1 MNEDSKKNESKFLNR
16 QFYELEKQLKSTN
29 QNTQF
34 VPGGVSLRSA
44 PVSIN
49 GKNIFSETSF
59 SSLFSQFAITT
70 PKSLNL
76 IKPNLHEKSTMTS
89 LKKILQRGDP
99 SFLSPKIEAELLKY
113 FNFDIEIEES
123 KGDIAPKI
131 ISEKLTFDKERFDI
145 TGEVSPD
152 STPKIRDE
160 EIHIFD
166 SKPEEN
172 FYKLCAEKFPGSLKW
187 LHPQPL
193 RKHFLLSDFT
203 QQEENEN
210 RRGADFL
217 YAPPWQKSIIIEVLG
232 PHWFAKGENQNS
244 SSSSKKF
251 LEYKSRFDTE
261 LVDVYG
267 IPVSQID
274 ARSGDD
280 LENVLNL
287 VTAPDGIETKTTAN
301 LLNTIWSIGA
311 LHNLFTEI
319 LSLEVLYGKKQWKI
333 KINKFDSLLGFNHY
347 LNLVKSISK
356 VWNCENLLPQKIL
369 FFSESK
375 NNLIYSFELEANQK
389 YLSKK
394 IKNESLI
401 KEDIEIKIEPEK
413 TYLETYEK
421 SSIFYVR
428 KSSFPFKHQTT
439 ISKTKKPKISL
450 SSDNQ
455 KDLEEVLNHVFAKNK
470 FRNIQFNALKRVLE
484 EKNSLVL
491 LPTGFGKS
499 MIYQLAS
506 LILPGITLVIS
517 PTVALIKN
525 QQKNME
531 LNSISRAVGIS
542 GEDTPVIRNLKY
554 ESISQGNT
562 FLILC
567 SPERLL
573 SSQFTEKLKTAVA
586 HIGLSLNAIDEAHCI
601 SEWGQEFRTSYLG
614 IGNRLNEL
622 TETKTPLLALT
633 GTASLKVR
641 QDITFNCQ
649 LSESD
654 VLQADNF
661 KRDELNFNVVFNT
674 NHKEKPNLVNDFFET
689 QIEKF
694 FNSNL
699 NEFFTTNQ
707 AIDRN
712 NLIIIFVPYKK
723 DTINYRNRLLK
734 FFKQKEIDVSI
745 GIMWGTKPFSNTDW
759 INFIGKPKDENGKS
773 IAKQTPKQTQ
783 REYKEHITENFRT
796 GKTKIIIA
804 TKAFGMG
811 IDIPNIRSV
820 LHIGIP
826 SSLMSWYQEA
836 GRAGRDQENSLCTTI
851 FTEEE
856 NVNPEELFNTHNAE
870 VVQDIQKKLRTSD
883 IWTHLQFY
891 YNSFPGIYEELLYLI
906 DFLRKLKDEFTWDA
920 TKPNKT
926 TTIDFFGELIDI
938 EKETDDNISEEKQKS
953 IEEAE
958 RESETINNFIDKTV
972 YRLLICGF
980 LKNWHKDYSAQK
992 YELEFNSINEI
1003 LKFTELENWL
1013 KQRLH
1018 TTTKGFIDTVRL
1030 IGRGI
1035 FENNLSYSQVIDQF
1049 VTQLGSNSEKEIY
1062 TEENF
1067 DINDLRNLEEVII
1080 LAPSSPTS
1088 KQIEGIKKEIKHK
1101 HFQDYQIKVLEEFL
1115 ESDFLT
1121 SEVCKS
1127 IKNFLHQTRNHA
1139 VFTREKLTIPASE
1152 NQKNAIKNIIK
1163 STQIREFRNEFKSF
1177 IPKNMNEVDW
1187 FFLRKLIHEQAFN
1200 SEYRQKVEIQQSIEN
1215 FQKKASGF
1223 DAFIICIFTYLVI
1236 ATYDSIGYQKRAS
1249 HLDVYRYAKNFN
1261 SNEEIQNFFNSF
1273 FGDSDDVFA
1282 AKLRNDLINPLQKDK
1297 ITMKDWIEALQNT
1310 PNINSVIFDIE
1321 KGRDTADQFSLWWIG
1336 YLYVLEKSEESI
1348 ERIHSHLD
1356 EYKSLHNDALENVF
1370 EFLKN
1375 FTNKEEDLSFI
1386 ASALNW
1392 YESNLENN
1400 QLRTIEYTE
1409 FYEEVLN
1416 KILEKKLFD
1425 DATLLLINNSVID
1438 KLKIL
1443 KNEFG
1448 LIGNN
1453 IE

>member
-1 MNEDSKKNESKFLNR
+1 MNKDSKKNESKYLNR
-16 QFYELEKQLKSTN
+16 QYYQLEKQLKSTN

-34 VPGGVSLRSA
+34 IPGGVSLRNT
-44 PVSIN
+44 PVVIN
-49 GKNIFSETSF
+49 NKNIFNETTF
-59 SSLFSQFAITT
+59 NSLFSQFAITT
-70 PKSLNL
+70 PKSLNF
-76 IKPNLHEKSTMTS
+76 IKPKLHEKSTITS

-113 FNFDIEIEES
+113 FNFDIAIEKS

-131 ISEKLTFDKERFDI
+131 ISEKFSFDTERIDI
-145 TGEVSPD
+145 TGEVSHAT
-152 STPKIRDE
+152 TPKIKDE
-160 EIHIFD
+160 KIRIFD
-166 SKPEEN
+166 SEPEKI
-172 FYKLCAEKFPGSLKW
+172 FYELCEEKFPGSLKW

-193 RKHFLLSDFT
+193 RKHFLLSDFI

-217 YAPPWQKSIIIEVLG
+217 YAPPWQKSIIIEILG
-232 PHWFAKGENQNS
+232 PHWFTKSENQNS
-244 SSSSKKF
+244 SSASKKF

-274 ARSGDD
+274 ARSGND
-280 LENVLNL
+280 LEKVLDL
-287 VTAPDGIETKTTAN
+287 VTAPDEIENKTVSN
-301 LLNTIWSIGA
+301 LHNTLWSIGA

-319 LSLEVLYGKKQWKI
+319 LFLEVLYGKKQWKI
-333 KINKFDSLLGFNHY
+333 KINKFDSLIGFNHY
-347 LNLVKSISK
+347 LNLINSISK
-356 VWNCENLLPQKIL
+356 IWNCENLLPKKIL

-375 NNLIYSFELEANQK
+375 RNMIYSYELDTNQK
-389 YLSKK
+389 YLFKK
-394 IKNESLI
+394 IKKESLI
-401 KEDIEIKIEPEK
+401 KKDIEIKIESDK
-413 TYLETYEK
+413 TYLETYENT
-421 SSIFYVR
+421 SIFYVR
-428 KSSFPFKHQTT
+428 KSNFPFKHQTT
-439 ISKTKKPKISL
+439 ISKTKKPKVNL

-455 KDLEEVLNHVFAKNK
+455 NDFEEVLNHVFAKNK
-470 FRNIQFNALKRVLE
+470 FRNVQFTALKRLLE

-531 LNSISRAVGIS
+531 LNSISRAIGIS

-573 SSQFTEKLKTAVA
+573 SPQFTEKLKTAVA

-622 TETKTPLLALT
+622 TEIKTPLLALT

-641 QDITFNCQ
+641 QDIAFNCQ
-649 LSESD
+649 LNESD

-674 NHKEKPNLVNDFFET
+674 NHKEKNNLVNDYFDT

-694 FNSNL
+694 FESNL
-699 NEFFTTNQ
+699 NEFFMTNQ
-707 AIDRN
+707 VIEKN
-712 NLIIIFVPYKK
+712 NLIVIFVPYKK
-723 DTINYRNRLLK
+723 DTIKYRNILNR
-734 FFKQKEIDVSI
+734 FFKQREIEVSI
-745 GIMWGTKPFSNTDW
+745 GIMWGTKPFANRDW
-759 INFIGKPKDENGKS
+759 LNFIGQFKDENGKS
-773 IAKQTPKQTQ
+773 TAKQTQ
-783 REYKEHITENFRT
+783 REYKEYITENFRT

-856 NVNPEELFNTHNAE
+856 NVNPEELFNTQNAE

-891 YNSFPGIYEELLYLI
+891 YNSFPGIYEEVLYLI
-906 DFLRKLKDEFTWDA
+906 DFLRKLKNEFTWDL
-920 TKPNKT
+920 NKKNRT
-926 TTIDFFGELIDI
+926 TTVDFLGELIDI
-938 EKETDDNISEEKQKS
+938 EKETEDNMSEEKQKS

-1003 LKFTELENWL
+1003 LKFTELESWL

-1018 TTTKGFIDTVRL
+1018 TTTKGFIDSVRL
-1030 IGRGI
+1030 IGNRI
-1035 FENNLSYSQVIDQF
+1035 FENNLTYSQVIDQF
-1049 VTQLGSNSEKEIY
+1049 VTQLGSKSEKEIY

-1080 LAPSSPTS
+1080 LPPSNPTP
-1088 KQIEGIKKEIKHK
+1088 KQIEGLKKVIADK
-1101 HFQDYQIKVLEEFL
+1101 HFQDYQRKAMEEFL
-1115 ESDFLT
+1115 ESDLLT
-1121 SEVCKS
+1121 KDVWKS
-1127 IKNFLHQTRNHA
+1127 IKNFLQQDGNL
-1139 VFTREKLTIPASE
+1139 VFTKEKLRKPATP
-1152 NQKNAIKNIIK
+1152 NQVSAIKNILK
-1163 STQIREFRNEFKSF
+1163 STKFQAFKREFKSF
-1177 IPKNMNEVDW
+1177 IPKNMNDVDW
-1187 FFLRKLIHEQAFN
+1187 FYLRKLIHEQALN
-1200 SEYRQKVEIQQSIEN
+1200 SDYRNKVEIQESVAS
-1215 FQKKASGF
+1215 FQKKATGF

-1282 AKLRNDLINPLQKDK
+1282 AKLRNDLINPLQKDT

-1310 PNINSVIFDIE
+1310 PNINSVISDIE

-1356 EYKSLHNDALENVF
+1356 EYKSLHDDAFENVF

-1375 FTNKEEDLSFI
+1375 FTDKEEDLSFI
-1386 ASALNW
+1386 AVVLNW
-1392 YESNLENN
+1392 CESNLKND
-1400 QLRTIEYTE
+1400 QLITSEYTE

-1416 KILEKKLFD
+1416 KILEEKLFD
-1425 DATLLLINNSVID
+1425 VSTLLLINNSVVS

-1443 KNEFG
+1443 KREFS
-1448 LIGNN
+1448 LIDNN
-1453 IE
+1453 IG

>member
-1 MNEDSKKNESKFLNR
+1 MNENNRKNESKFLNR
-16 QFYELEKQLKSTN
+16 QLYELEKQLKSTN

-34 VPGGVSLRSA
+34 IPGGVSLRNT
-44 PVSIN
+44 PVVIN
-49 GKNIFSETSF
+49 GKNIFNESIF

-70 PKSLNL
+70 PKSLDF
-76 IKPNLHEKSTMTS
+76 IKPNLYEKSAITS
-89 LKKILQRGDP
+89 IKKILQRGDP
-99 SFLSPKIEAELLKY
+99 SFLSPKIEAELLKH
-113 FNFDIEIEES
+113 FNFDIAIDES
-123 KGDIAPKI
+123 KGDIAPRI
-131 ISEKLTFDKERFDI
+131 ISEKLSFDNEKMDF
-145 TGEVSPD
+145 TGEVGHD
-152 STPKIRDE
+152 ITPKIKE
-160 EIHIFD
+160 EKINIFD
-166 SKPEEN
+166 SEPEKI
-172 FYKLCAEKFPGSLKW
+172 FYELCEEKFPGSLKW

-193 RKHFLLSDFT
+193 RKHFLLSDFI

-217 YAPPWQKSIIIEVLG
+217 YAPPWQKSIIIEILG
-232 PHWFAKGENQNS
+232 PHWFTETENKNS
-244 SSSSKKF
+244 SYSSKKF

-261 LVDVYG
+261 LVEVYG
-267 IPVSQID
+267 IPVSQIN
-274 ARSGDD
+274 ARSGND
-280 LENVLNL
+280 LEKVLDL
-287 VTAPDGIETKTTAN
+287 VTAPDEIENKTISS
-301 LLNTIWSIGA
+301 LYNTLWSIGA

-319 LSLEVLYGKKQWKI
+319 LFLQKLYGKKQWNI
-333 KINKFDSLLGFNHY
+333 KINKFDSLLGFNHF
-347 LNLVKSISK
+347 LNLINSLSNI
-356 VWNCENLLPQKIL
+356 WNCEKLLPNKIL
-369 FFSESK
+369 FISESK
-375 NNLIYSFELEANQK
+375 RNTIYSYELESNQK
-389 YLSKK
+389 FLFKK
-394 IKNESLI
+394 IKKESLVE
-401 KEDIEIKIEPEK
+401 KDIEIKIEPEK
-413 TYLETYEK
+413 TYLETYENT
-421 SSIFYVR
+421 SILYVR
-428 KSSFPFKHQTT
+428 KSNFPFKHQTT
-439 ISKTKKPKISL
+439 ISKTKKPKINL

-455 KDLEEVLNHVFAKNK
+455 NDFEEVLNHVFAKNK
-470 FRNIQFNALKRVLE
+470 FRNVQFTALKRVLE

-531 LNSISRAVGIS
+531 LNSISRAIGIS
-542 GEDTPVIRNLKY
+542 GEDTPMIRKLKY
-554 ESISQGNT
+554 KSISQGNT

-573 SSQFTEKLKTAVA
+573 SPEFTERLKTAVA

-614 IGNRLNEL
+614 IGSRLNEL
-622 TETKTPLLALT
+622 TDTKTPLLALT

-649 LSESD
+649 LNESD
-654 VLQADNF
+654 VLRADNF
-661 KRDELNFNVVFNT
+661 KRNELNFKVVFNT
-674 NHKEKPNLVNDFFET
+674 NHKEKNNLVKDYFDT

-694 FNSNL
+694 FESNL
-699 NEFFTTNQ
+699 NEFFMTNQ
-707 AIDRN
+707 VVEKN
-712 NLIIIFVPYKK
+712 NLIVIFVPYKK
-723 DTINYRNRLLK
+723 DTIKYRNILNR

-745 GIMWGTKPFSNTDW
+745 GIMWGTKPFNNNDW
-759 INFIGKPKDENGKS
+759 VSFIGQFKDENGKS
-773 IAKQTPKQTQ
+773 TAKQTQ

-891 YNSFPGIYEELLYLI
+891 YNSFPGIYEEVLYLI
-906 DFLRKLKDEFTWDA
+906 DFLRKLKNEFIWDLN
-920 TKPNKT
+920 KPNRT
-926 TTIDFFGELIDI
+926 TTVDFFGELIDI
-938 EKETDDNISEEKQKS
+938 EKETEDNISEEKQKS
-953 IEEAE
+953 IDEAE
-958 RESETINNFIDKTV
+958 RESETLNNFIDKTV

-1003 LKFTELENWL
+1003 LKFTELESWL

-1030 IGRGI
+1030 IGNKI
-1035 FENNLSYSQVIDQF
+1035 FENNLTYSQVIDQF
-1049 VTQLGSNSEKEIY
+1049 VTQLGSKSEKEVQ

-1067 DINDLRNLEEVII
+1067 DINDLRNLEKVII
-1080 LAPSSPTS
+1080 LPPSNPTS
-1088 KQIEGIKKEIKHK
+1088 KEIEGLKKVIADK
-1101 HFQDYQIKVLEEFL
+1101 HFQEYQRKAMEEFF
-1115 ESDFLT
+1115 ESDLLT
-1121 SEVCKS
+1121 KDVWKS
-1127 IKNFLHQTRNHA
+1127 IKNFLQKDDNP
-1139 VFTREKLTIPASE
+1139 VFTREKLKKPATPK
-1152 NQKNAIKNIIK
+1152 QVAAIKNILK
-1163 STQIREFRNEFKSF
+1163 SSKFQEFKREFKTF
-1177 IPKNMNEVDW
+1177 IPKNMNDVDW
-1187 FFLRKLIHEQAFN
+1187 FYLRKLIHEQTLN
-1200 SEYRQKVEIQQSIEN
+1200 NDYRIKVEIQQSVAN
-1215 FQKKASGF
+1215 FQKNATGF
-1223 DAFIICIFTYLVI
+1223 EAFVICIFTYLVI

-1282 AKLRNDLINPLQKDK
+1282 AKLRNDLINPLQKDS
-1297 ITMKDWIEALQNT
+1297 ITMKDWMEALQNT
-1310 PNINSVIFDIE
+1310 LNINSVIFDIE

-1348 ERIHSHLD
+1348 EKIHSHLD

-1386 ASALNW
+1386 ASVLNW
-1392 YESNLENN
+1392 YESNLEND
-1400 QLRTIEYTE
+1400 QLRTSEYTE
-1409 FYEEVLN
+1409 FYEDILN
-1416 KILEKKLFD
+1416 KILEKELFD
-1425 DATLLLINNSVID
+1425 DATLLLNNNSVMVE
-1438 KLKIL
+1438 LNIL
-1443 KNEFG
+1443 KKEFG

>member
-16 QFYELEKQLKSTN
+16 QIYELEKQLKSTN
-29 QNTQF
+29 QNTHF

-44 PVSIN
+44 PVSIH

-59 SSLFSQFAITT
+59 SALFSQFAITT

-76 IKPNLHEKSTMTS
+76 IKPNLHEKSTITS

-131 ISEKLTFDKERFDI
+131 ISEKLTFDNERIDI
-145 TGEVSPD
+145 TGEVSLD
-152 STPKIRDE
+152 STPKIRYE
-160 EIHIFD
+160 EINIFD

-193 RKHFLLSDFT
+193 RKHFLLSDFI

-232 PHWFAKGENQNS
+232 PHWFTKGENQNS

-251 LEYKSRFDTE
+251 LEYKSRFDTDF
-261 LVDVYG
+261 VDVYG

-274 ARSGDD
+274 AGSGDD
-280 LENVLNL
+280 LEKVLNL
-287 VTAPDGIETKTTAN
+287 VTAPDEIENKTISN
-301 LLNTIWSIGA
+301 LVNTIWSIGA
-311 LHNLFTEI
+311 LHNLFNEI
-319 LSLEVLYGKKQWKI
+319 LFLEVLYGKKQWKI

-356 VWNCENLLPQKIL
+356 IWNCENLLPNKIL
-369 FFSESK
+369 FISESK
-375 NNLIYSFELEANQK
+375 NNMIYSYELEANQK
-389 YLSKK
+389 YLLKK
-394 IKNESLI
+394 IKSESLL

-413 TYLETYEK
+413 TYLETYEN
-421 SSIFYVR
+421 SSKFYVR
-428 KSSFPFKHQTT
+428 KSSFPFKLQTT
-439 ISKTKKPKISL
+439 ISKTKKPKINL
-450 SSDNQ
+450 NSDNQ
-455 KDLEEVLNHVFAKNK
+455 KDFEEVLNHVFAKSK
-470 FRNIQFNALKRVLE
+470 FRNVQFTALKRVFE
-484 EKNSLVL
+484 EKDSLVL

-506 LILPGITLVIS
+506 LLLPGITLVIS

-542 GEDTPVIRNLKY
+542 GEDTSVIRNLKY
-554 ESISQGNT
+554 DSISQGNT

-573 SSQFTEKLKTAVA
+573 SLKFTEKLKTAVA

-674 NHKEKPNLVNDFFET
+674 NHKEKQNLVNDYFDT
-689 QIEKF
+689 QLEKF
-694 FNSNL
+694 FGSNL
-699 NEFFTTNQ
+699 DEFFSTNKVVEK
-707 AIDRN
+707 N
-712 NLIIIFVPYKK
+712 NLIVIFVPYKK
-723 DTINYRNRLLK
+723 DTIQYRNKLNR

-745 GIMWGTKPFSNTDW
+745 GIMWGTKPFLNTDW
-759 INFIGKPKDENGKS
+759 INFIGQFKDENGKS
-773 IAKQTPKQTQ
+773 TARQTQ
-783 REYKEHITENFRT
+783 REYKELITENFRT

-820 LHIGIP
+820 LHIGVP

-856 NVNPEELFNTHNAE
+856 NVNPEELFNNHNAE
-870 VVQDIQKKLRTSD
+870 IVHDIQKKLRTSD

-891 YNSFPGIYEELLYLI
+891 YNSFPGIYEEVLYLI
-906 DFLRKLKDEFTWDA
+906 DFLRKLKNEFNWDA
-920 TKPNKT
+920 TKPNRT
-926 TTIDFFGELIDI
+926 TTVDFFGELIDI
-938 EKETDDNISEEKQKS
+938 EKETEKNISEEKEKS

-958 RESETINNFIDKTV
+958 RESESINNFIDKTV

-980 LKNWHKDYSAQK
+980 LKNWHKDYEAQK

-1003 LKFTELENWL
+1003 LKFTELESWL

-1018 TTTKGFIDTVRL
+1018 TTTRGFIDTVRL
-1030 IGRGI
+1030 IGNRI
-1035 FENNLSYSQVIDQF
+1035 FENNLTYSQVIDQF
-1049 VTQLGSNSEKEIY
+1049 VTQLGSKSVKEIY

-1088 KQIEGIKKEIKHK
+1088 NQIEDVKKIIKHK
-1101 HFQDYQIKVLEEFL
+1101 HFQDYQLKSMEEFFK
-1115 ESDFLT
+1115 SDLLT
-1121 SEVCKS
+1121 SDVCKS
-1127 IKNFLHQTRNHA
+1127 IKNFLQKRDYP
-1139 VFTREKLTIPASE
+1139 VFTREKLTKSPTTDQIA
-1152 NQKNAIKNIIK
+1152 AIKKIIK
-1163 STQIREFRNEFKSF
+1163 FTQLREFKSEFKSF

-1187 FFLRKLIHEQAFN
+1187 FFLRKLIHEQAIN
-1200 SEYRQKVEIQQSIEN
+1200 SEYRQKVEIQQSIES
-1215 FQKKASGF
+1215 FQKKANGF
-1223 DAFIICIFTYLVI
+1223 DAFVICIFTYLVI

-1297 ITMKDWIEALQNT
+1297 ITMKDWMEALQNT

-1348 ERIHSHLD
+1348 GRIHSHLD

-1386 ASALNW
+1386 ASVLNW

-1400 QLRTIEYTE
+1400 QLRTSEYTE

-1425 DATLLLINNSVID
+1425 DATLLFINNSVID